1 LQDYGLPSLGGKP
14 PQPLIASAK
23 PVTLRP
29 CGPCCLPKYKQ
40 SVALVCESKLD
51 VRKGTLQYMVSAG
64 HPGMSFMGIHLPSVP
79 ILGKFGFGSG
89 IVWKPL

>member
-1 LQDYGLPSLGGKP
+1 
-14 PQPLIASAK
+14 
-23 PVTLRP
+23 
-29 CGPCCLPKYKQ
+29 
-40 SVALVCESKLD
+40 VCESKLD

-89 IVWKPL
+89 IVWKPLYVIASPTHLYAYESSAKVFLFVARERFDPICP